1 MAEINIPDLCGG
13 SVEIAAIQK
22 EFEALIKSG
31 VDGLEVDASTLS
43 TTIGADVRAVTA
55 ELRKAIVEI
64 PTLPNVNLQSQLTS
78 LSRLP
83 PGSFAHVAL
92 LAAIALKFG
101 DGLKAG
107 GYSLDT
113 LVKKALA
120 QVALGLDLCTEV
132 PNFEVP
138 AAGGDAVEK
147 AIESLQPTVDSLEEE
162 ASTIVKNLPWLE
174 EQKENETRVE
184 SMQVEEEDTT
194 AEDFVGGSVVS
205 EEPPAEDKGSY
216 TVTEKKKEVSYGEIK
231 TEVTTPADQE
241 GKNISTSGFSKRP
254 VLMTE
259 EFKIV
264 DDTLPGILHKQE
276 AAATGAAGAGVIH
289 TQRLTLMRKPSKV
302 IKVLGYDSDYVTPK
316 GRIKSLYIYPASMM
330 LKGRKRD
337 TYTVSGKHVFIREQ
351 YWQYDGNDKDVV
363 WKIHYEYLDNYD
375 PTWTV
380 DE

>member
-113 LVKKALA
+113 LVSDATKAIA
-120 QVALGLDLCTEV
+120 GSLDLCSAI

-138 AAGGDAVEK
+138 AAGGDAIEK
-147 AIESLQPTVDSLEEE
+147 AVESLQPAVDSVEEK
-162 ASTIVKNLPWLE
+162 ASTIVENLPWLE
-174 EQKENETRVE
+174 EQKENEARVE

-194 AEDFVGGSVVS
+194 AEDFVGGSVTS
-205 EEPPAEDKGSY
+205 TEPPAEDKGAF
-216 TVTEKKKEVSYGEIK
+216 TVTEKKKEVSYGEVK
-231 TEVTTPADQE
+231 TEVTTPTDQE
-241 GKNISTSGFSKRP
+241 GKNVTTSGFSKRP
-254 VLMTE
+254 VHITE
-259 EFKIV
+259 KFKMDKYLTV
-264 DDTLPGILHKQE
+264 PGIVSGPDTHK
-276 AAATGAAGAGVIH
+276 
-289 TQRLTLMRKPSKV
+289 LTLMFKPSK
-302 IKVLGYDSDYVTPK
+302 IHKVVGYSYQRTAGTFHKP
-316 GRIKSLYIYPASMM
+316 LYIWPPAVLLGMPQH
-330 LKGRKRD
+330 KRD
-337 TYTVSGKHVFIREQ
+337 TYTVSGKDVFINEKHWEYGREKV
-351 YWQYDGNDKDVV
+351 GGVV
-363 WKIHYEYLDNYD
+363 WAISYEYFDNYD
-375 PTWTV
+375 PTWAV

>member
-113 LVKKALA
+113 LVSDATKAIA
-120 QVALGLDLCTEV
+120 GSLDLCSAV

-138 AAGGDAVEK
+138 AAGGDAIEK
-147 AIESLQPTVDSLEEE
+147 AVESLQPAVDSVEEK
-162 ASTIVKNLPWLE
+162 ASTIVENLPWLE
-174 EQKENETRVE
+174 EQKENEARVE

-194 AEDFVGGSVVS
+194 AEDFVGGSVTS
-205 EEPPAEDKGSY
+205 TEPPAEDKGAF

-241 GKNISTSGFSKRP
+241 GKNISTSGFSKETVYFRESFE
-254 VLMTE
+254 L
-259 EFKIV
+259 I
-264 DDTLPGILHKQE
+264 DGDTIPGILEKREMVDGQ
-276 AAATGAAGAGVIH
+276 AVD
-289 TQRLTLMRKPSKV
+289 TQKITLMRKPSKIISV
-302 IKVLGYDSDYVTPK
+302 KGYDSENTTAK
-316 GRIKSLYIYPASMM
+316 GRIKTILIYPSTGRIPR
-330 LKGRKRD
+330 GRKRD
-337 TYTVSGKHVFIREQ
+337 TYTVSGKDIFIREQ
-351 YWQYDGNDKDVV
+351 YWQYDGNAKGVV
-363 WKIHYEYLDNYD
+363 WKVHYQFFDNYD
-375 PTWTV
+375 PTWSI
-380 DE
+380 